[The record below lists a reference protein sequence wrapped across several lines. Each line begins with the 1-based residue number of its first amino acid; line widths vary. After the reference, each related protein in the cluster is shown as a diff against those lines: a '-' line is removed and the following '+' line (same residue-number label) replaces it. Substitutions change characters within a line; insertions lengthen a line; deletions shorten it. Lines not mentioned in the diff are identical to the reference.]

1 MKELV
6 VPVATEFVGVPNMT
20 ASTNTT
26 HSTSLRDAVT
36 VGLYSVGIGA
46 GALAGFITLL
56 LVA

>member
-1 MKELV
+1 
-6 VPVATEFVGVPNMT
+6 MT
-20 ASTNTT
+20 VTTTTTSTTA
-26 HSTSLRDAVT
+26 LRDAVT